1 MWWPPRG
8 LRNLQRRFSS
18 VFVCLRPKTI
28 NHQSIGEQEAK
39 KNETKIAK
47 GSEGLQIS
55 LAIIAR
61 DFSIGRSFPEELRRR
76 RYDLSARATTTTAQ
90 VRLVGFLSLF
100 FFFFALAIKKDDSL
114 LVRKKLPSKSFE
126 RASLFCYT
134 FMKRLTQLVAM
145 GFNEMRLLCGNATD
159 RLVLYGPLLD
169 SLGAPDRRRS
179 RRSIKNVLIN
189 FDFEL
194 IELLW
199 LRSFFSRKL

>member
-28 NHQSIGEQEAK
+28 NHQSTIGEQQEVE

-76 RYDLSARATTTTAQ
+76 RYDLSARAPTTTAQ

-100 FFFFALAIKKDDSL
+100 FFFL
-114 LVRKKLPSKSFE
+114 LWP
-126 RASLFCYT
+126 
-134 FMKRLTQLVAM
+134 
-145 GFNEMRLLCGNATD
+145 
-159 RLVLYGPLLD
+159 
-169 SLGAPDRRRS
+169 S
-179 RRSIKNVLIN
+179 RRMIHYLCERNYRPKVLS
-189 FDFEL
+189 EHH
-194 IELLW
+194 
-199 LRSFFSRKL
+199 FFVILS

>member
-28 NHQSIGEQEAK
+28 NHQSTIGEQQEVE

-76 RYDLSARATTTTAQ
+76 RYDLSARAPTTTAQ
-90 VRLVGFLSLF
+90 VRLVGFLSL

-169 SLGAPDRRRS
+169 SLAAPDQTGGEAEEAL
-179 RRSIKNVLIN
+179 KMY
-189 FDFEL
+189 
-194 IELLW
+194 
-199 LRSFFSRKL
+199 